1 MGDTMIRFVRKW
13 RVYLLIGAALVIAAG
28 LIGYG
33 FLTGERFFT
42 LESPLLNTIR
52 EIELEASR
60 IRFWMDD
67 VLEGHEQY
75 EPDSPRWAHL
85 DQSIQYLE
93 SLARGNQAS
102 VLALGDRGHRD
113 IFKNIERLQS
123 ISDAWKNIPSKFTS
137 KKPGRGQLA
146 ELRAEMDRAFS
157 DFAGTLFDIKTAV
170 GATIEKSLFRFRF
183 VQAVL
188 IGVSVLLTVL
198 AAVAISGYD
207 RERGL
212 ALKQLEEGRQ
222 QLEQELVQRKEGQVA
237 LAEREQLLRT
247 LFDSS
252 PVALVLT
259 RMADSRVVDVNEI
272 FVAISGYKKAEV
284 LGLTFPDI
292 SFWEDSA
299 DRDSLL
305 QRLSRERQV
314 RDLEFGFR
322 MKDGSVRVFH
332 ISANIVEING
342 EEHILSSALD
352 LTELKRIERALKE
365 SEERLRDV
373 VDNLPIGVW
382 FTDER
387 VRVVYGNPHAQK
399 IWSGARYVG
408 PEEDHQYKAWWAD
421 TGIAL
426 GKEDWAV
433 TRAVRDGKT
442 SLNEVLT
449 IECFDGTR
457 KTILNSAV
465 PLRDPA
471 GQITGA
477 VVLNMDI
484 TERKNAE
491 AKMIW
496 LASFPLFN
504 PNPVVEVDLEDH
516 VHYLNPAAEKAFPE
530 LSEQGVGHPWLS
542 DWRSVTRS
550 FRGGGDKT
558 AVREVLYDGKWY
570 HQSLIW
576 VEDAQRIRI
585 YGLDITGRRQAEET
599 LKTSH
604 DALGAWVDE
613 RTRQL
618 MEANQRLK
626 AEVEERLRT
635 EQSLMKHQMQLRKLS
650 SALVQTEERERR
662 RISTAIHDGI
672 GQTLAAT
679 KIKLGAIRSLLPPSE
694 LIGQLDEVRDLISS
708 AILETRTLTFEL
720 SLPVLYEIGLKP
732 ALEWMAEQFQRKY
745 GLEVVIGGDGGDVDL
760 DVPDRVFIFQ
770 AIREF
775 CFNVVKHAQATRATV
790 SIRREEG
797 AGIIRCEVTDDGIG
811 FDAAKHAQAVGTEM
825 GFGLFSIR
833 EQLRQCGGAL
843 RLDTGPEKGTRVV
856 LRLPLNIITILQG
869 DAVDED
875 SGAAGG

>member
-1 MGDTMIRFVRKW
+1 MIRIHKNW
-13 RVYLLIGAALVIAAG
+13 RPYLMVGVAVSIAFG

-33 FLTGERFFT
+33 FLTGERLYS

-60 IRFWMDD
+60 TRFWMDD
-67 VLEGHEQY
+67 VLAGHETY
-75 EPDSPRWAHL
+75 DPDSLHWTHL
-85 DQSIQYLE
+85 NQSIRYLE
-93 SLARGNQAS
+93 SLAHGNQAS
-102 VLALGDRGHRD
+102 ILALGDRGHRN
-113 IFKNIERLQS
+113 IFKNIEKLKL
-123 ISDAWKNIPSKFTS
+123 ISDGWKEIASKFTRQM
-137 KKPGRGQLA
+137 PGRGQPA
-146 ELRAEMDRAFS
+146 QLRAEMERAFS
-157 DFAGTLFDIKTAV
+157 DFAGTLFEIKTAV
-170 GATIEKSLFRFRF
+170 GSTIEKSLFRFRL

-188 IGVSVLLTVL
+188 IGVSLLLTAL
-198 AAVAISGYD
+198 AAITISGHD
-207 RERGL
+207 REKSL
-212 ALKQLEEGRQ
+212 ALKQLEQGRQ
-222 QLEQELVQRKEGQVA
+222 ELQQELAQRTKAQVA

-247 LFDSS
+247 VFDSS

-259 RMADSRVVDVNEI
+259 RLADSCIVDVNET
-272 FVAISGYKKAEV
+272 FVAISGYNQAEV
-284 LGLTFPDI
+284 LGRTFPEI
-292 SFWEDSA
+292 SFWEEPA
-299 DRDSLL
+299 DRDAVL
-305 QRLSRERQV
+305 QRLARERQV

-322 MKDGSVRVFH
+322 MKDGSVRAFL

-342 EEHILSSALD
+342 QEHILSSALD
-352 LTELKRIERALKE
+352 VTELKRIEKAFKE
-365 SEERLRDV
+365 SEERLRGV

-382 FTDER
+382 FTDEKGQI
-387 VRVVYGNPHAQK
+387 VYGNPHARE

-408 PEEDHQYKAWWAD
+408 PDEFHEYKAWWAD

-433 TRAVRDGKT
+433 ARAIRDGQT

-465 PLRDPA
+465 PLRGPT
-471 GQITGA
+471 GQITGV
-477 VVLNMDI
+477 VVLNNDI

-491 AKMIW
+491 AKMMW

-504 PNPVVEVDLEDH
+504 PYPVVEVDPKGQ
-516 VHYLNPAAEKAFPE
+516 VHYINPAAEKAFPD
-530 LSEQGVGHPWLS
+530 LSRQGAGHPWLS
-542 DWRSVTRS
+542 DWGSVTSS
-550 FRGGGDKT
+550 FRSGGEKT
-558 AVREVLYDGKWY
+558 AVREVFFDGKWY

-576 VEDAQRIRI
+576 VKDAQRIRI
-585 YGLDITGRRQAEET
+585 YGLDITARRQAEET

-604 DALGAWVDE
+604 DALDAWVDE

-635 EQSLMKHQMQLRKLS
+635 ERSLIVHQMQLRKLS

-662 RISTAIHDGI
+662 RISTAIHDEI

-679 KIKLGAIRSLLPPSE
+679 KIKLGALRSLLPPSE

-708 AILETRTLTFEL
+708 AIQEARTLTFEL
-720 SLPVLYEIGLKP
+720 SLPVLYEIGLQP
-732 ALEWMAEQFQRKY
+732 ALEWLAEQFQRKY
-745 GLEVVIGGDGGDVDL
+745 GLEVVIDGDGGDGDL
-760 DVPDRVFIFQ
+760 DVPDRVFLFQ

-775 CFNVVKHAQATRATV
+775 CFNVVKHAQAARARV
-790 SIRREEG
+790 SIRREAD
-797 AGIIRCEVTDDGIG
+797 AGIIRCEVADDGVG
-811 FDAAKHAQAVGTEM
+811 FDVAKRSQAAGTDM

-843 RLDTGPEKGTRVV
+843 TLETAPGAGTRVV
-856 LRLPLNIITILQG
+856 LRLPLNIIATLQG
-869 DAVDED
+869 GAVDED
-875 SGAAGG
+875 PGAIGG